1 MEPDLSLGVDIGSRT
16 TKIVALRNGAIA
28 HAEVFDTTPDPLPAL
43 LEKLAAWPGAFIM
56 ATGYGRRLLEKAAS
70 ASVVTEIKACA
81 RGAHFLRP
89 ACRLVIDIG
98 GQDAK
103 VVRVRPDG
111 GFDDFE
117 LNDRCSAGTG
127 RFLEVMAR
135 ALNYSLDDFCRG
147 AMQADR
153 PAAVSS
159 MCTVFAE
166 SEVVAMLAAGED
178 RKRLAL
184 GLYESIVD
192 RVYPL
197 ISRLETDGEIV
208 FCGGVARSRCM
219 AGLLRRKLKRDIT
232 VPPYPQILSA
242 LGAALSLG
250 GQVSTFNK
258 DL

>member
-135 ALNYSLDDFCRG
+135 ALNYSLDDFCRE

>member
-1 MEPDLSLGVDIGSRT
+1 MAIDGRIGVDLGSRT
-16 TKIVALRNGAIA
+16 TKIVVWRAGAVA
-28 HAEVFDTTPDPLPAL
+28 HADVFDTTPDPLPGIK
-43 LEKLAAWPGAFIM
+43 EKLAPWAGLPIK
-56 ATGYGRRLLEKAAS
+56 ATGYGRRMLADALGAE
-70 ASVVTEIKACA
+70 VVTEIKACA
-81 RGAHFLRP
+81 RGAHQLRP

-103 VVRVRPDG
+103 VIRVRPDG
-111 GFDDFE
+111 GFEDFE

-135 ALNYSLDDFCRG
+135 ALGYSLDEFCRE

-153 PAAVSS
+153 AAAVSS

-166 SEVVAMLAAGED
+166 SEVVALIARGEN
-178 RKRLAL
+178 RRRLAL

-197 ISRLETDGEIV
+197 AARLETEGEVV
-208 FCGGVARSRCM
+208 FCGGVARSRCV
-219 AGLLRRKLKRDIT
+219 ASLLGRKLKREVI

-242 LGAALSLG
+242 MGAALP
-250 GQVSTFNK
+250 
-258 DL
+258 D

>member
-1 MEPDLSLGVDIGSRT
+1 MGGDVCVGVDIGSRT
-16 TKIVALRNGAIA
+16 TKIVALRDGAIVQA
-28 HAEVFDTTPDPLPAL
+28 DVFDTTPDPLPPIL
-43 LEKLAAWPGAFIM
+43 DRLAAWPGAPVM
-56 ATGYGRRLLEKAAS
+56 ATGYGRRLLEKTLG

-81 RGAHFLRP
+81 RGAYHVRP

-103 VVRVRPDG
+103 VIRVRPDG

-135 ALNYSLDDFCRG
+135 ALNYSLDEFCRE

-153 PAAVSS
+153 PATVSS

-178 RKRLAL
+178 RRRLAL

-197 ISRLETDGEIV
+197 IARLETEGEILFV
-208 FCGGVARSRCM
+208 GGVAKSRCM
-219 AGLLRRKLKRDIT
+219 AGLLRKKIKRDIT
-232 VPPYPQILSA
+232 IPPYPQILSA
-242 LGAALSLG
+242 LGAALNLG
-250 GQVSTFNK
+250 VRF
-258 DL
+258 

>member
-117 LNDRCSAGTG
+117 LNDRCAAGTG

-135 ALNYSLDDFCRG
+135 ALNYSLDDFCRE

>member
-1 MEPDLSLGVDIGSRT
+1 MADDVRVGVDIGSRT
-16 TKIVALRNGAIA
+16 TKIVALRGGAVA
-28 HAEVFDTTPDPLPAL
+28 AADVFDTTPDPWPAIKG
-43 LEKLAAWPGAFIM
+43 KLAAWPGAPVM
-56 ATGYGRRLLEKAAS
+56 ATGYGRRMLEQAIG

-81 RGAHFLRP
+81 RGAHHIRP
-89 ACRLVIDIG
+89 ACRLVIDLG

-103 VVRVRPDG
+103 VIRVRPDG
-111 GFDDFE
+111 GFEDFE

-135 ALNYSLDDFCRG
+135 ALDYSLDDFCRE

-153 PAAVSS
+153 PARVSS

-178 RKRLAL
+178 RRRLAL

-197 ISRLETDGEIV
+197 VARLETDGEIV
-208 FCGGVARSRCM
+208 FAGGVAKSRCL
-219 AGLLRRKLKRDIT
+219 AGLLRLKLKREIT

-242 LGAALSLG
+242 LGAALSL
-250 GQVSTFNK
+250 
-258 DL
+258 L

>member
-1 MEPDLSLGVDIGSRT
+1 VAPEPRVGVDIGSRT
-16 TKIVALRNGAIA
+16 TKIVALREGVIV
-28 HAEVFDTTPDPLPAL
+28 HAEVFDTTPDPLPAV
-43 LEKLAAWPGAFIM
+43 LEKLAAWPGASVT
-56 ATGYGRRLLEKAAS
+56 ATGYGRRLLEKAVGA
-70 ASVVTEIKACA
+70 AVMTEIKACA
-81 RGAHFLRP
+81 RGAHRVRP

-103 VVRVRPDG
+103 AVRVLPDG
-111 GFDDFE
+111 GFEDFE

-135 ALNYSLDDFCRG
+135 ALGYDLDEFCRE

-166 SEVVAMLAAGED
+166 SEVVAMLAGGED
-178 RKRLAL
+178 RRRLAL
-184 GLYESIVD
+184 GLYESVID

-197 ISRLETDGEIV
+197 VSRLETAGEIV
-208 FCGGVARSRCM
+208 FCGGVARSRCL
-219 AGLLRRKLKRDIT
+219 AGLLRSRLKRDIV

-242 LGAALSLG
+242 LGAALA
-250 GQVSTFNK
+250 
-258 DL
+258 

>member
-1 MEPDLSLGVDIGSRT
+1 MAPEIRLGVDIGSRT
-16 TKIVALRNGAIA
+16 TKIVALRGGAIA
-28 HAEVFDTTPDPLPAL
+28 HAEVFDTTPDPLPAI
-43 LEKLAAWPGAFIM
+43 LEKLAAWPGAPVM
-56 ATGYGRRLLEKAAS
+56 ATGYGRRPLEKALG

-81 RGAHFLRP
+81 RGAHEVRP

-103 VVRVRPDG
+103 VVRVRSDG
-111 GFDDFE
+111 GFEDFE

-135 ALNYSLDDFCRG
+135 ALNYSLDDFCRE

-153 PAAVSS
+153 PASVSS

-166 SEVVAMLAAGED
+166 SEVVSMLAAGED

-192 RVYPL
+192 RIFPL
-197 ISRLETDGEIV
+197 VSRLETEGEIV
-208 FCGGVARSRCM
+208 FCGGVAKSRCM
-219 AGLLRRKLKRDIT
+219 AGLLRRRLKRDIT

-242 LGAALSLG
+242 LGAALSLA
-250 GQVSTFNK
+250 SA
-258 DL
+258 